1 MSGRRQIYIN
11 GMNRIIIAETESE
24 VTAAVMEAAVNAVAK
39 GAGLTGKMSGGTS
52 HVVKNALRG
61 VKGAVKKLLAKNEK

>member
-24 VTAAVMEAAVNAVAK
+24 VTAAVRE
-39 GAGLTGKMSGGTS
+39 
-52 HVVKNALRG
+52 
-61 VKGAVKKLLAKNEK
+61 KNETYNRQKES